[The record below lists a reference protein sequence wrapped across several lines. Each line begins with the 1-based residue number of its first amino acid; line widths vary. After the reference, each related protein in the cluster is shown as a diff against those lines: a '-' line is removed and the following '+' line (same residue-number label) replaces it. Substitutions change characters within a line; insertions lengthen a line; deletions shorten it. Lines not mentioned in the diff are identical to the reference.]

1 MQLCYYQNISAKNIE
16 IIGYQV
22 TRKSGR
28 NENQEFIVTIFHD
41 TSQDLYIVIIQVQ
54 KQEDLLESSTDALE
68 WKMEV
73 ERVMPSL
80 KVHLRSDKVTII
92 ILCTGLRLLN
102 DSLNLLLDS
111 S

>member
-1 MQLCYYQNISAKNIE
+1 MY
-16 IIGYQV
+16 II
-22 TRKSGR
+22 
-28 NENQEFIVTIFHD
+28 
-41 TSQDLYIVIIQVQ
+41 IIQVQ

-92 ILCTGLRLLN
+92 IYVYRSDLRLFN
-102 DSLNLLLDS
+102 NSLKLLLDNS
-111 S
+111 